1 LIPAGIHKKASG
13 AQGATLMEKNINWLN
28 LSVNWLVEGF
38 TLQLGSNQQKRRLGV
53 TDAYLYFG

>member
-1 LIPAGIHKKASG
+1 
-13 AQGATLMEKNINWLN
+13 LN
-28 LSVNWLVEGF
+28 LGLNVFVEVL